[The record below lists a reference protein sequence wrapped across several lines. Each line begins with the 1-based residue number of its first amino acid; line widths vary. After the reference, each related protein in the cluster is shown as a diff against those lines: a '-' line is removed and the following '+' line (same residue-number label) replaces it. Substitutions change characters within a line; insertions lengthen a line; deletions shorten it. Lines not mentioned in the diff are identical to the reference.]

1 MARNGVR
8 RRDGA
13 HVAAALHV
21 DELEVHAGRVEAEG
35 QLGDE
40 RDLHV
45 RSSHPASGLGH
56 LAP

>member
-13 HVAAALHV
+13 HVAAAHV

-40 RDLHV
+40 GDLRV